1 MSSRFQ
7 RFRPLFFIFG
17 TLSALVFALLVTLFV
32 KTEIPDLNSYVGTQ
46 ATVVKFADGTEMGRF
61 ASENRIEVPLM
72 RIPLLTQK
80 AVMAA
85 ED

>member
-46 ATVVKFADGTEMGRF
+46 ALEEAEWNFKGLITVDSLETIRDDLEPVLQFEY
-61 ASENRIEVPLM
+61 EPH
-72 RIPLLTQK
+72 P
-80 AVMAA
+80 
-85 ED
+85 